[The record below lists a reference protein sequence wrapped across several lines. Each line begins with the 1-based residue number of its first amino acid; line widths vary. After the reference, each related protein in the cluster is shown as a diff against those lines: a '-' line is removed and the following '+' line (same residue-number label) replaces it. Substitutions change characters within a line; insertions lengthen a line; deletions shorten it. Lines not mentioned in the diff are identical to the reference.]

1 MKFQFIFENFKA
13 LPNGTDAFKQ
23 LKILCEQEI
32 GNNNNLDNSALFL
45 IYGFAKNYVL
55 LYEDQEVTPEFAKKA
70 KSTEL
75 EKDYKELG
83 KRVFK
88 FLKTQN
94 ENESEYVE
102 LKN

>member
-45 IYGFAKNYVL
+45 IYGFAKNSDKNFFQAV
-55 LYEDQEVTPEFAKKA
+55 KKTHL
-70 KSTEL
+70 SLMDLRPTN
-75 EKDYKELG
+75 
-83 KRVFK
+83 
-88 FLKTQN
+88 Q
-94 ENESEYVE
+94 
-102 LKN
+102 